1 MDVIDSDKECYVD
14 VCGLPFLVK
23 EIESNGRGDPSM
35 GRSDSK
41 LATITIN
48 KEMPKELKDSTLIH
62 EWLHSVLDST
72 GFGDVSNNENLIC
85 VLQNELYR
93 AGFRIKCLC
102 FKE

>member
-1 MDVIDSDKECYVD
+1 MAVTNLSKDFYVD

-72 GFGDVSNNENLIC
+72 GFGEISNNENLVC
-85 VLQNELYR
+85 TLQNELYR
-93 AGFRIKCLC
+93 AGFRIKCIE
-102 FKE
+102 KE